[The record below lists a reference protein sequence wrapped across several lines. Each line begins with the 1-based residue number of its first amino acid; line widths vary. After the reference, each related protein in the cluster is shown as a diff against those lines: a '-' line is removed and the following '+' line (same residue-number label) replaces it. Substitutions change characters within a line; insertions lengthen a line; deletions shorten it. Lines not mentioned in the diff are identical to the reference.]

1 MSRIYDD
8 HLHMMEV
15 LGGGFVKSLAACYY
29 RADSSNKPRLEAAFP
44 EYFSKYRKMWEEHNA
59 KLNKEDAL

>member
-15 LGGGFVKSLAACYY
+15 MGGSFVKSLAACYY
-29 RADSSNKPRLEAAFP
+29 CADMSNKIRLEAAFP
-44 EYFSKYRKMWEEHNA
+44 DYFNKYREMWKEHAA
-59 KLNKEDAL
+59 KLDKKEES